1 MLLFVYLNLNL
12 FFSEVSNSIGI
23 TTHTVEISISSIAMK
38 SMNDN
43 MDRGVLKPK
52 VQINIR
58 TGSNISRGYLY
69 SQ

>member
-1 MLLFVYLNLNL
+1 M
-12 FFSEVSNSIGI
+12 GI
-23 TTHTVEISISSIAMK
+23 ITHTVGISISSIAMK

-43 MDRGVLKPK
+43 IDRGVLKPK